1 LKVVFVS
8 WRDRR
13 HQSAGGSEVVV
24 DRLIQRL
31 MARGHTAALVCGGP
45 ASASEYEVI
54 SAGGTYAHYVG
65 APFVAR
71 RFKNYDLLVDVS
83 NGLPYFSPLWWRG
96 PRLCF
101 FHHVH
106 GDQWHG
112 QFPRVVASAGSFV
125 ESKIIPIVYRNT
137 MFAAVSPST
146 ATALHALGVPRES
159 IHLVHNGVDDELLA
173 PPVPTSEEP
182 MFVVLGR
189 LAANK
194 SIGRVLDAWEQVRE
208 STGGR
213 LVIVGDGPERQALQA
228 RGGPGVEF
236 LGRVS
241 EHDKRVLLG
250 SAWLMVHAARHEGWG
265 IAIME
270 AAAQG
275 TPTLAFDIDG
285 IRDSVVNG
293 TTGRLVS
300 SQADFESSWIALAR
314 DPETLSRLGA
324 AARRR
329 ALDFTWDRSTD
340 EFLAVA
346 QAVLERG

>member
-1 LKVVFVS
+1 
-8 WRDRR
+8 
-13 HQSAGGSEVVV
+13 
-24 DRLIQRL
+24 
-31 MARGHTAALVCGGP
+31 
-45 ASASEYEVI
+45 
-54 SAGGTYAHYVG
+54 
-65 APFVAR
+65 
-71 RFKNYDLLVDVS
+71 
-83 NGLPYFSPLWWRG
+83 
-96 PRLCF
+96 
-101 FHHVH
+101 
-106 GDQWHG
+106 
-112 QFPRVVASAGSFV
+112 VASAGSFV

-137 MFAAVSPST
+137 TFAAVSPST